1 MARDHLPADTSLR
14 LSVGKE
20 QVVIDNRY
28 ETASIVNDVLIAV
41 FFTAGSVLFFFDS
54 TLTAG
59 TWLFLLGS
67 LDFLARPMIRL
78 SRRIH
83 MRRLGH
89 RSGSTGNNYDF

>member
-1 MARDHLPADTSLR
+1 LR
-14 LSVGKE
+14 LSVGNE

-28 ETASIVNDVLIAV
+28 ETASIVNDVLIAG
-41 FFTAGSVLFFFDS
+41 FFTAASVLFFFDS

-67 LDFLARPMIRL
+67 LDFLARPIIRL

-83 MRRLGH
+83 MRRLGR
-89 RSGSTGNNYDF
+89 RSGSTGGDYDF